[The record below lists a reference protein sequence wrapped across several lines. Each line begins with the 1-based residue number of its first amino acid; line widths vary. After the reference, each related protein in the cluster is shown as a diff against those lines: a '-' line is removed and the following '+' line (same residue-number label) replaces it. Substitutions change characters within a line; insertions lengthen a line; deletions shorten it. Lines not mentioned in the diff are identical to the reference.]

1 MQSNIQIRLNSNL
14 PTLSDLKQQ
23 NEDLDKLGT
32 SAEKVNKLSGKEQS
46 PPVATKRP
54 GSVPNDYASKQS
66 RIENNQGCQAP
77 TDVHSRLGPP
87 LQNLSV
93 PPPASQSTLAPLPL
107 NQKNTL
113 GPLTRIQPVSAVQLE
128 PLPFDQEQKLSQHS
142 DAQKSRF
149 INPFHNAPVQAEIN
163 R

>member
-66 RIENNQGCQAP
+66 RIENNQGRQAP

-107 NQKNTL
+107 NQTNTL
-113 GPLTRIQPVSAVQLE
+113 GPLTRIQPVLY
-128 PLPFDQEQKLSQHS
+128 PLT
-142 DAQKSRF
+142 KSRSF
-149 INPFHNAPVQAEIN
+149 LNILTLKSPGSSIRFTMHPCKPKSTGEL
-163 R
+163 